1 MAGIKDYSSTAANN
15 SSVGGV
21 SIAEGMLPSNIN
33 NAFRAITADIRE
45 FYNDS
50 QWVIYGDGDGAHT
63 FAYASGTS
71 FTIAGANVTSVYHA
85 NRRIKAVGSSTG
97 TIVGTISSSSFST
110 NTTVNVTWDSGSL
123 QSETLVIYL
132 AALSQTNNSIPL
144 DVIDSGNLKSN
155 AVTTAKITNAAVTGD
170 KLASTLDI
178 SGKTV
183 TLPDGSVATAKLAA
197 DAVITSKITDAN
209 VTTAKI
215 ADSNVTTAKI
225 ADDAVTAAKI
235 ADAVLVTNSEH
246 SGHSVSDTTLFTT
259 SASDARYFRQ
269 DSTETISS
277 GDTWSSGDTKIAT
290 TGAINARIVDL
301 IDDVGGFVPI
311 DNETSFPATNPGAGV
326 LVSIQAIG
334 STRTPSTGTVTISN
348 GQGSNTV
355 TINNVGTTVLTA
367 GFGAIVEA
375 TSTLNTYDFHRLQP
389 KATEV
394 STVATNVTNVNTV
407 ATNISNVNSVA
418 SNATNINT
426 TATNITDVNTFANRY
441 RIASSAPTSSLD
453 VGDLYF
459 DTTANELKVYK
470 SSGWAAAG
478 SSVNGTSERFT
489 YTASGGQ
496 TTFTGN
502 DLNSNNLT
510 YDSPFIDVYLNG
522 VKLVNG
528 TDCTVTSGNSVV
540 LASGATAGD
549 TLDLVTYGTFNVAA
563 INAANIT
570 SGTLN
575 NARLPSTI
583 SDKTIQATALTA
595 KGDGSSADGKITLNC
610 SQNSHGVAIQ
620 SPAHSAGQSY
630 TLILPTSVGSSGQVL
645 ATAGSST
652 NQLSWVTATETKPT
666 VANVSQTIAPA
677 TATTINITGTN
688 FSNIPQV
695 EFINSSTGAMTLAN
709 TVSLTNATT
718 LSVNCTL
725 ASGTYYV
732 RIELDD
738 GNAGRSANAIITAST
753 APTFSTAAGS
763 IGTIAGNFSG
773 TVATVAGSS
782 DSTIAF
788 SEVTSVL
795 TASGQANCTLNSATG
810 VITTSDFGGTSTTPT
825 TYNFT
830 LRITDAEGQTVDR
843 AFSLTSS
850 FGASGG
856 GQFN

>member
-63 FAYASGTS
+63 FAYASATS

-394 STVATNVTNVNTV
+394 STVATNITNVNTV

-528 TDCTVTSGNSVV
+528 TDCTVTSGSSVV

-630 TLILPTSVGSSGQVL
+630 TLILPTSVGTSGQVL

-695 EFINSSTGAMTLAN
+695 EFIKSDTGAITRAN

>member
-1 MAGIKDYSSTAANN
+1 MAGIKDYSTTASNN
-15 SSVGGV
+15 TSVGGV

-155 AVTTAKITNAAVTGD
+155 AVTTAKITNAAVTAD

-178 SGKTV
+178 SGKTI
-183 TLPDGSVATAKLAA
+183 TLPDASVASAKLAA
-197 DAVITSKITDAN
+197 DSVITSKITDAN

-355 TINNVGTTVLTA
+355 TINNCGTTVLTA

-394 STVATNVTNVNTV
+394 STVATNITNVNTV

-426 TATNITDVNTFANRY
+426 TATNIADVNTFANRY

-478 SSVNGTSERFT
+478 SSVNGTSQRFT

-502 DLNSNNLT
+502 DNNSQNLT

-528 TDCTVTSGNSVV
+528 TDVTVTSGSSVV

-549 TLDLVTYGTFNVAA
+549 ILDLVAFGTFNVAA
-563 INAANIT
+563 INAGNIT
-570 SGTLN
+570 AGTLD
-575 NARLPSTI
+575 NARLPSVI

-630 TLILPTSVGSSGQVL
+630 TLILPTSVGTNGQVL

-652 NQLSWVTATETKPT
+652 NQLSWVTATETNPT
-666 VANVSQTIAPA
+666 VANVSQTIAPS

-695 EFINSSTGAMTLAN
+695 EFINSSTGAITRAN

-718 LSVNCTL
+718 LSVNATL

-753 APTFSTAAGS
+753 APTFSTSAGS
-763 IGTIAGNFSG
+763 LGTIAGNFSG

-850 FGASGG
+850 FGATGG

>member
-1 MAGIKDYSSTAANN
+1 MAGIKDYSTTASNN
-15 SSVGGV
+15 TSVGGV

-71 FTIAGANVTSVYHA
+71 FTVAGANVTSVYHA

-155 AVTTAKITNAAVTGD
+155 AVTTAKITNAAVTAD

-183 TLPDGSVATAKLAA
+183 TLPDGSVASAKLAA
-197 DAVITSKITDAN
+197 DSVITSKITDAN

-334 STRTPSTGTVTISN
+334 TTRTPSTGTVTIAN

-355 TINNVGTTVLTA
+355 TINNCGTTVLTA

-394 STVATNVTNVNTV
+394 STVATNITDVNTV

-426 TATNITDVNTFANRY
+426 TASNITDVNTFANRY

-478 SSVNGTSERFT
+478 SSVNGTSQRFT

-502 DLNSNNLT
+502 DNNSQNLT

-528 TDCTVTSGNSVV
+528 TDVTVTSGSSVV

-549 TLDLVTYGTFNVAA
+549 TLDLVAFGTFNVAA
-563 INAANIT
+563 INAGNIT
-570 SGTLN
+570 AGTLD
-575 NARLPSTI
+575 NARLPSVI

-630 TLILPTSVGSSGQVL
+630 TLILPTSVGTNGQVL

-652 NQLSWVTATETKPT
+652 NQLSWIDATETKPT
-666 VANVSQTIAPA
+666 VADVSQTIAPA
-677 TATTINITGTN
+677 TATTITITGTN
-688 FSNIPQV
+688 FVSIPQV
-695 EFINSSTGAMTLAN
+695 DFVNGSTGAVTRAN
-709 TVSLTNATT
+709 TVSFSSATS

-725 ASGTYYV
+725 ASGNYYV
-732 RIELDD
+732 RIENPD
-738 GNAGRSANAIITAST
+738 GNAGRSTNNIITAST
-753 APTFSTAAGS
+753 APTFSTSAGS
-763 IGTIAGNFSG
+763 LGTIAGNFSG

-850 FGASGG
+850 FGATGG

>member
-1 MAGIKDYSSTAANN
+1 MAGIKDYSTTASNN
-15 SSVGGV
+15 TSVGGV

-71 FTIAGANVTSVYHA
+71 FTVAGANVTSVYHA

-183 TLPDGSVATAKLAA
+183 TLPDGSVAAAKLAA
-197 DAVITSKITDAN
+197 DSVITSKITDAN

-290 TGAINARIVDL
+290 TAAINARIVDL

-311 DNETSFPATNPGAGV
+311 DNETSFPSTNPGAGV

-334 STRTPSTGTVTISN
+334 TTRTPSTGTVTIAN

-355 TINNVGTTVLTA
+355 TINNCGTTVLTS

-394 STVATNVTNVNTV
+394 STVATNITNVNTV

-478 SSVNGTSERFT
+478 SSVNGTSQRFT

-502 DLNSNNLT
+502 DNNSQNLT

-528 TDCTVTSGNSVV
+528 TDVTVTSGSSVV

-549 TLDLVTYGTFNVAA
+549 TLDLVAFGTFNVAA
-563 INAANIT
+563 INAGNIT
-570 SGTLN
+570 AGTLD
-575 NARLPSTI
+575 NARLPSVI

-630 TLILPTSVGSSGQVL
+630 TLILPTSVGTNGQVL
-645 ATAGSST
+645 ATSGSST

-666 VANVSQTIAPA
+666 VADVSQTIAPA
-677 TATTINITGTN
+677 TATTITITGTN
-688 FSNIPQV
+688 FVSIPQV
-695 EFINSSTGAMTLAN
+695 DFVNGSTGAVTRAN
-709 TVSLTNATT
+709 TVSFSSATS

-725 ASGTYYV
+725 ASGNYYV
-732 RIELDD
+732 RIENPD
-738 GNAGRSANAIITAST
+738 GNAGRSTNNIITAST
-753 APTFSTAAGS
+753 APTFSTSAGS
-763 IGTIAGNFSG
+763 LGTIAGNFSG

-795 TASGQANCTLNSATG
+795 TNGSQANCTLNSSTG
-810 VITTSDFGGTSTTPT
+810 AITTSDFGGSSTTPT

-850 FGASGG
+850 FGSTGG
-856 GQFN
+856 AQFN